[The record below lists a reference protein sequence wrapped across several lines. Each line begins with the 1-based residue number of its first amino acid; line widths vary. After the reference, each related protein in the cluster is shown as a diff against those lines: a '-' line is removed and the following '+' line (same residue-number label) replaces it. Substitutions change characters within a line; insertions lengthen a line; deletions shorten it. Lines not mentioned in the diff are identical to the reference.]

1 MTKKRLGLIL
11 VALLGLLIVPLIAFA
26 DGGWSKIKDSNGIK
40 LYERPVAGT
49 DLMEYL
55 AVTTIDAKMEV
66 IGEVLRD
73 VPKYPEWV
81 ADCSQATIEK
91 KYDRN
96 TFVMHLVLD
105 PFMIEDRDIVLKDNT
120 VYDYDHGNA
129 KINFFCTDEIKIPQV
144 NGRTRVT
151 VMDGLFQMEFLGRDK
166 TKFIYKLKT
175 DPAGVIPKKVA
186 YGVMKYYP
194 YNTLKKLREFVAKNK
209 TKYAALAKGSE
220 EEIQINE
227 RARNEASARK
237 IFTETLIR
245 AVKDKKAM
253 EAIIAA
259 DAEGVRKIALS
270 GGDYETIRQ
279 VATNA
284 YLKYVDLIVKDQLLA
299 EKLKK
304 DEKLIER
311 ITDLVQT
318 ETEAE
323 SETIDSIVARYR
335 P

>member
-1 MTKKRLGLIL
+1 MMKKRHIMIFVVMIGLFI
-11 VALLGLLIVPLIAFA
+11 VSFSALAA
-26 DGGWSKIKDSNGIK
+26 GGWSKIKESNGIK

-49 DLMEYL
+49 DLMEYM
-55 AVTTIDAKMEV
+55 AVTTIDARMEV
-66 IGEVLRD
+66 IGEALRD

-81 ADCSQATIEK
+81 ADCSSAIIEK

-96 TFVMHLVLD
+96 TFVMYLILN
-105 PFMIEDRDIVLKDNT
+105 PFMIEDRDIVLKDET

-129 KINFFCTDEIKIPQV
+129 KINFFCTDEIKMPPV
-144 NGRTRVT
+144 RGRTRVT
-151 VMDGLFQMEFLGRDK
+151 VMNGLFQMEFLAREK

-175 DPAGVIPKKVA
+175 DPAGNIPKKVA
-186 YGVMKYYP
+186 YAVMKYYP
-194 YNTLKKLREFVAKNK
+194 YNTLKKLKAFVAKNEK
-209 TKYAALAKGSE
+209 KYADLAKGSE

-227 RARNEASARK
+227 RSRNESSARK
-237 IFTETLIR
+237 ILTETLIR

-259 DAEGVRKIALS
+259 DTEGIRKIALS

-279 VATNA
+279 VAKNA
-284 YLKYVDLIVKDQLLA
+284 CFKYIDLIIKDQNLA
-299 EKLKK
+299 QKLKK
-304 DEKLIER
+304 DEKLVAR

-323 SETIDSIVARYR
+323 SETIDSIVAPYLQ
-335 P
+335 

>member
-1 MTKKRLGLIL
+1 MIKKRHILIV
-11 VALLGLLIVPLIAFA
+11 VALLGLWIVPFTSFA
-26 DGGWSKIKDSNGIK
+26 GGGWSKIKDSNGIK

-66 IGEVLRD
+66 IGEALRD

-81 ADCSQATIEK
+81 ADCSQAAIEK

-105 PFMIEDRDIVLKDNT
+105 PFMIEDRDIVLKNKT
-120 VYDYDHGNA
+120 IYDYDHGNA
-129 KINFFCTDEIKIPQV
+129 KISFFCTDEVSIPPTK
-144 NGRTRVT
+144 GRTRVT
-151 VMDGLFQMEFLGRDK
+151 VMDGLFQMEFLGRNK

-175 DPAGVIPKKVA
+175 DPAGAIPKKVA
-186 YGVMKYYP
+186 YSVMKYYP
-194 YNTLKKLREFVAKNK
+194 YNTLKKLREFIAKNQK
-209 TKYAALAKGSE
+209 KYADAARGSE

-227 RARNEASARK
+227 RSRNEASARK
-237 IFTETLIR
+237 IFTETLVR
-245 AVKDKKAM
+245 VVKDKNAM
-253 EAIIAA
+253 ETIITA
-259 DAEGVRKIALS
+259 DAEGIRKIALS

-284 YLKYVDLIVKDQLLA
+284 YLKYVDLIVKDQRLA

-304 DEKLIER
+304 DEKLIAR

-323 SETIDSIVARYR
+323 SETIDSIVAQ
-335 P
+335 